1 MLILAFRDIGFC
13 CFFRWMNWWDRNW
26 LIGSWLWIKK
36 KAERSRVLQK
46 YSKSLLFTWIYWI
59 TSETLT
65 LYTLCVLLHIVNEEI
80 ENFVFMH
87 ILFLTTQKKKASK
100 SGKKKKK
107 DKDLTVDRFFLIIV
121 FLTCLWKFGM
131 VKGIVHIFNYSL
143 SLCFTPVWLSFFHGN
158 QKEKFLIIV
167 LDVFSMQL
175 QLIMT
180 KAFKLQKTRTQML
193 N

>member
-1 MLILAFRDIGFC
+1 M
-13 CFFRWMNWWDRNW
+13 
-26 LIGSWLWIKK
+26 
-36 KAERSRVLQK
+36 LQK

-121 FLTCLWKFGM
+121 FLTCL
-131 VKGIVHIFNYSL
+131 
-143 SLCFTPVWLSFFHGN
+143 
-158 QKEKFLIIV
+158 
-167 LDVFSMQL
+167 
-175 QLIMT
+175 
-180 KAFKLQKTRTQML
+180 
-193 N
+193 